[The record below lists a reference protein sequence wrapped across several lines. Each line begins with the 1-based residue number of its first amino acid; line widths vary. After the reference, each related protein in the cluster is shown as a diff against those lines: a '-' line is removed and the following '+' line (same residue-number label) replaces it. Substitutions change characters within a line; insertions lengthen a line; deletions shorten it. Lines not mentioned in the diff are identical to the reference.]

1 MPAASPGCCG
11 PFRKREAEG
20 GRASGPTPARAS
32 GPTPARASAGPSSR
46 EGAGHPKAEPADA
59 RVSQDVSRR
68 IDRQVSCEAPTK
80 PAECL
85 RPAIVPDLRRPTRP
99 ARRPPRRVF
108 PVGAQASPSASRA
121 GDAFAWSG
129 RALGRR
135 PDGLAS
141 GVGVARGQA
150 VGAAGIRAA
159 TGLLL
164 CLGHTRFLSRTEA
177 EYALSIEIS

>member
-20 GRASGPTPARAS
+20 GRAS

-59 RVSQDVSRR
+59 RVPQDVSRR

-85 RPAIVPDLRRPTRP
+85 RPPIVPDLRRPTRP

-129 RALGRR
+129 RALRETSGWPRVRRGSGARSGRGCSGDTRRHR
-135 PDGLAS
+135 PIVVSRPHKISIANG
-141 GVGVARGQA
+141 G
-150 VGAAGIRAA
+150 GIR
-159 TGLLL
+159 LEHRDFVKLQ
-164 CLGHTRFLSRTEA
+164 
-177 EYALSIEIS
+177 I